1 MIPYR
6 IDDRRPPGDR
16 PAILV
21 VVPYY
26 NAAAW
31 IDACLTRLGEND
43 EPHDILV
50 IDDGSEVPLT
60 LPQEANNIVLC
71 RFERNAGLITALNLA
86 ASFALAQGYSY
97 YVRQDADDLSRP
109 DRLRLQREAIERE
122 QADLVVAG
130 VRAVD
135 EVGAPIWSGR
145 MSMDMPAFRKVL
157 AGRNPVVHSTWFVRT
172 ALFASIGCYDERFR
186 GAEDFELLQRI
197 ARHGRITIVPDEL
210 VDYLVRSGS
219 VLSVSREPAVQTLR
233 IVARY
238 FDPAR
243 PAAYAGIVRAAAAVA
258 VSRRWKVAA
267 RRLLTRVKA

>member
-6 IDDRRPPGDR
+6 VDDRRLPGRRPP
-16 PAILV
+16 ILV
-21 VVPYY
+21 VIPYY

-31 IDACLTRLGEND
+31 IDACLTCLGENS

-50 IDDGSEVPLT
+50 VDDGSDEPLE
-60 LPQEANNIVLC
+60 LPHSADNVVLC
-71 RFERNAGLITALNLA
+71 RFERNAGLITALNFA
-86 ASFALAQGYSY
+86 ANFALAQDYRY

-109 DRLRLQREAIERE
+109 DRLRLQRDAIERE

-135 EVGAPIWSGR
+135 ERGVPVWSGR
-145 MSMDMPAFRKVL
+145 LSMDLAAFRNAL
-157 AGRNPVVHSTWFVRT
+157 AQRNPVVHSTWFVRT
-172 ALFASIGCYDERFR
+172 ALFTTIGCYDERFR

-197 ARHGRITIVPDEL
+197 ARRGTIAIVPDEL

-219 VLSVSREPAVQTLR
+219 VLSSSREPAVQTLR

-238 FDPAR
+238 FDPAK
-243 PAAYAGIVRAAAAVA
+243 PAAYAGIVRAAAAAA

-267 RRLLTRVKA
+267 RRIFTWART